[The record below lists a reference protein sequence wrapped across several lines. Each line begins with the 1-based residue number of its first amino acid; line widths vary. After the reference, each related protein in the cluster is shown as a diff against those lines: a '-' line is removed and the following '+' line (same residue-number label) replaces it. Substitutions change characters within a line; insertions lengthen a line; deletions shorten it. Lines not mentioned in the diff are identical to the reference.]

1 MLNFMPGGMH
11 QPISWSAL
19 IREGHFDFCISHER
33 KGYVILYEWGVWA
46 ETGKCQWEMQRGAV
60 GVGVEKGWVDG
71 WDGTR
76 DRWLTEDGLYIINK
90 KDV

>member
-1 MLNFMPGGMH
+1 MPGGMH

-46 ETGKCQWEMQRGAV
+46 ETGKCQWEMQRGAA
-60 GVGVEKGWVDG
+60 GVGGGERVGGWVGRNQGSMVDRG
-71 WDGTR
+71 W
-76 DRWLTEDGLYIINK
+76 LVYY
-90 KDV
+90 